1 MSCWYADQIYP
12 TWSLTTS
19 WPAYAV
25 RDFLD
30 LFRVHFDPLF
40 VSVIVQVS
48 FTFQGIVAHITR
60 PPTGPFLDLEPRVHV
75 VFEEPSASGQEMP
88 HFVYADDCVS
98 LLNSLEE
105 FWCAPGP
112 YKLAFR
118 ICVSTDRSTLQKGF
132 GHFLGHAGGTERK
145 GEFAGMTVG

>member
-1 MSCWYADQIYP
+1 MS
-12 TWSLTTS
+12 L
-19 WPAYAV
+19 
-25 RDFLD
+25 
-30 LFRVHFDPLF
+30 
-40 VSVIVQVS
+40 
-48 FTFQGIVAHITR
+48 TFQGIVAHIIW
-60 PPTGPFLDLEPRVHV
+60 PPTGLFLDLEPCVHV
-75 VFEEPSASGQEMP
+75 VFEEPSVSGREMP

-145 GEFAGMTVG
+145 GEFAGVTVR

>member
-12 TWSLTTS
+12 TRSLTSSCQRTQS
-19 WPAYAV
+19 GI
-25 RDFLD
+25 FLD
-30 LFRVHFDPLF
+30 LFRVQFDPLF

-48 FTFQGIVAHITR
+48 LTFQGIVAHITW
-60 PPTGPFLDLEPRVHV
+60 PPTGLFLDLEPCVHV
-75 VFEEPSASGQEMP
+75 VFEEPSVSGREMP

-98 LLNSLEE
+98 LLNSLEA

-145 GEFAGMTVG
+145 GEFAGVTVR